1 MGITSLLFKLRSEER
16 TISKGFDFPL
26 LWKVLVFF
34 FSLVGHGKTTNSGE
48 MLPSGGR
55 NVELGCI
62 GGFITTV
69 NSQSLTF

>member
-16 TISKGFDFPL
+16 TISKGFDFSF
-26 LWKVLVFF
+26 VVEGFDF
-34 FSLVGHGKTTNSGE
+34 FSPIGHGKTTNSGE

-62 GGFITTV
+62 GGLIPTV
-69 NSQSLTF
+69 NSQSLTS